1 MNNPVVAEQS
11 EQTSEPAVQG
21 PDYEV
26 VVIGAGVG
34 GIYQIK
40 RLIDLGVKATV
51 LEGEDDLGG
60 TWYRNRYPGA
70 RFDSESFTYG
80 YSWDQ
85 EILDEWHWTEMFSP
99 QPETLKYLNFV
110 AEKFGLRE
118 HMQFN
123 CYVEKMVFDESAN
136 TWTLF
141 LKDGRIL
148 TTHFV
153 LTAIGLLSVPTLPR
167 IDGVDDYKGQAF
179 HTFNWPHEPINLTG
193 QRVAVI
199 GTGAT
204 SIQLIPE
211 VAKEAAHLTVFQRR
225 PNWAA
230 PLNNR
235 EISEEEMAEI
245 RSRYDEIFATCARTP
260 GGFEHEPDRRGFYTV
275 SEEERRELWDRL
287 YDGPGF
293 GIWLQNFVEIFMDEN
308 ANAEFSEYI
317 AERIRQRVDDPELAE
332 KLIPKDHGFGI
343 QRVPLETGYFETY
356 NRDNVTFVDA
366 SETPIERITESGIQT
381 SDQHYEFDI
390 IVYATGFDAFTGA
403 FDRIDIR
410 GVNGESLR
418 DKWADGP
425 VTYLGLLVE
434 GFPNLLMI
442 SGPQTASTNFPRGAE
457 LAVNWATELL
467 EHMWSSELSRFEATP
482 SAEQDWFDH
491 VVKMYEPFLLKT
503 AQSWITG
510 YNSNL
515 DGHEYGNTR
524 YNIYNGGGPKYAD
537 RLRQEAQ
544 DGYQGLNID

>member
-211 VAKEAAHLTVFQRR
+211 VAKDAAHLTVFQRR
-225 PNWAA
+225 PN
-230 PLNNR
+230 
-235 EISEEEMAEI
+235 
-245 RSRYDEIFATCARTP
+245 
-260 GGFEHEPDRRGFYTV
+260 
-275 SEEERRELWDRL
+275 
-287 YDGPGF
+287 
-293 GIWLQNFVEIFMDEN
+293 
-308 ANAEFSEYI
+308 
-317 AERIRQRVDDPELAE
+317 
-332 KLIPKDHGFGI
+332 
-343 QRVPLETGYFETY
+343 
-356 NRDNVTFVDA
+356 
-366 SETPIERITESGIQT
+366 
-381 SDQHYEFDI
+381 
-390 IVYATGFDAFTGA
+390 
-403 FDRIDIR
+403 
-410 GVNGESLR
+410 
-418 DKWADGP
+418 
-425 VTYLGLLVE
+425 
-434 GFPNLLMI
+434 
-442 SGPQTASTNFPRGAE
+442 
-457 LAVNWATELL
+457 
-467 EHMWSSELSRFEATP
+467 
-482 SAEQDWFDH
+482 
-491 VVKMYEPFLLKT
+491 
-503 AQSWITG
+503 
-510 YNSNL
+510 
-515 DGHEYGNTR
+515 
-524 YNIYNGGGPKYAD
+524 
-537 RLRQEAQ
+537 
-544 DGYQGLNID
+544 